1 MLAIPTRVY
10 PHVRGYLTC
19 AGGMWSSLLVWHPE
33 DCAPHLEL
41 SNRTRTVGLPQRQA
55 GGIWML
61 GMGIC
66 NHESSGRHVTAHRS
80 RALQH
85 HWRGQLY
92 ESFLQDMYQVLKE
105 VLSPDP
111 TGVTGMGILSDC
123 QLELKAWIR
132 DVFTIAGERMTSH

>member
-1 MLAIPTRVY
+1 MNACNPDTGLSTSTRLSHMCWRDVVQ
-10 PHVRGYLTC
+10 PSGLT
-19 AGGMWSSLLVWHPE
+19 SE

-105 VLSPDP
+105 VLSPD
-111 TGVTGMGILSDC
+111 VGI
-123 QLELKAWIR
+123 EYY
-132 DVFTIAGERMTSH
+132 TT